1 MEVCHRGSLF
11 FLAISVQFVA
21 LSHMRTSQCNRT
33 CKDCDGCHEC
43 IGIYTS
49 ALVHCR
55 QPPAT
60 QMLSSSLLLRS
71 ELNLVP
77 RPLPRSYLTS
87 NLTFLH
93 HNEKK
98 YCIEGLELLCIRPKL
113 YVYISHR
120 TCTVVDITK
129 KTSTMSQYKQIQTE
143 DMPYSGQV

>member
-1 MEVCHRGSLF
+1 MFVHRGGMS

-21 LSHMRTSQCNRT
+21 LGHMRTSQCNRT
-33 CKDCDGCHEC
+33 CKDCDGSHEC

-49 ALVHCR
+49 ALAHCG

-60 QMLSSSLLLRS
+60 QILSCSLLLQS

-77 RPLPRSYLTS
+77 RPLPRSYLTA

-129 KTSTMSQYKQIQTE
+129 KLAQCHSTNKTNTDRRYAI
-143 DMPYSGQV
+143 